1 MMNFNTNGNTSLAC
15 PPGREEAGHDQE
27 EALLGIYYEICVL
40 FSKNSR
46 LRRYLLQSAVA
57 EVLPEQRVR
66 VCLKNISPGEKT
78 VRILYSPKVQKSHY
92 GNLMVCGSVWL
103 CAVCASKISERRK
116 NELTQGM
123 NNFDGGLA
131 MVTYTL
137 RHFQKDLLS
146 ETINKLDGAYRLLT
160 SGRWWQEF
168 KKKWDI
174 VGSVS
179 NIEITWGQKNGW
191 HPHKHVLYFFRSN
204 LGPAEI
210 EKIRQEIS
218 NRYLELLGKLGGSG
232 LDHIAVLVN
241 DAQTEKQKF
250 AEYVAKWDKEP
261 KKNPWGI
268 EDELTKSLVK
278 SGQID
283 HMSFW
288 QIVEWMV
295 RTGEYTPVL
304 LIREYSKAMKG
315 KRSIV
320 FSSGLRDYLKI
331 GQDKTDL
338 EIAKE
343 QEEDAYILAELER
356 EVWKAIVRLGLRG
369 KLLEIADSGDRGQ
382 ILDFLSD
389 LARKDDNLSALRLIF
404 GKLG

>member
-1 MMNFNTNGNTSLAC
+1 MINFNTDGNTSLAC

-27 EALLGIYYEICVL
+27 EALLGIYYEIPVL
-40 FSKNSR
+40 FSENRR
-46 LRRYLLQSAVA
+46 LKRYLLQEAVA
-57 EVLPEQRVR
+57 EVLPEHRIR
-66 VCLKNISPGEKT
+66 ACLKNIVPGEKT
-78 VRILYSPKVQKSHY
+78 VKVLYSPKVQKAHY

-146 ETINKLDGAYRLLT
+146 ETINKLDGAYQLLT
-160 SGRWWQEF
+160 SGRWWENF
-168 KKKWDI
+168 RKKWGYI
-174 VGSVS
+174 GSVS
-179 NIEITWGQKNGW
+179 NIEITWGEKNGW

-204 LGPAEI
+204 LGPKEI
-210 EKIRQEIS
+210 EKIRLEIT
-218 NRYLELLGKLGGSG
+218 NRYLELLKKLGGSG

-261 KKNPWGI
+261 KNNPWGI
-268 EDELTKSLVK
+268 EAELTKYLVK
-278 SGQID
+278 SGRPE
-283 HMSFW
+283 HMSIW
-288 QIVEWMV
+288 QIVEWMI

-304 LIREYSKAMKG
+304 LIREYSKTMKG
-315 KRSIV
+315 KRSLRY
-320 FSSGLRDYLKI
+320 SPGLRDYLKI

-343 QEEDAYILAELER
+343 QEEDAYILAEFER
-356 EVWKAIVRLGLRG
+356 EVWKAVTRLGLRG
-369 KLLEIADSGDRGQ
+369 KLLDIANSGDRRQ

-389 LARKDDNLSALRLIF
+389 LARKDGNLSLLRLIL